1 MKLKL
6 LSLSIVLLTFFN
18 VNSQTTNQQKGFN
31 IATHQINPPSQ
42 SQPEIPV
49 VFGASGERSP
59 AADRYIL
66 DIKTLRTYFKRG
78 KIPKNFP
85 SYDTNLSFADN
96 KELAIKW
103 ANKHKRFFTSEK
115 RMWLTQKSKH

>member
-1 MKLKL
+1 MKFKL
-6 LSLSIVLLTFFN
+6 LSLSIVLLTYFN

-31 IATHQINPPSQ
+31 STTHQINPPSQ

-49 VFGASGERSP
+49 VFGANGERSP

-78 KIPKNFP
+78 KIPRNFP
-85 SYDTNLSFADN
+85 AYDTDLSFEDN
-96 KELAIKW
+96 KHLAMKW
-103 ANKHKRFFTSEK
+103 TNKHKRLLTDEK
-115 RMWLTQKSKH
+115 RTWLTKKSKH

>member
-1 MKLKL
+1 MKFKL

-31 IATHQINPPSQ
+31 SVPHQINPPSQ

-49 VFGASGERSP
+49 IFGASGERSP

-78 KIPKNFP
+78 KIPRNFP
-85 SYDTNLSFADN
+85 AYDTDLSFEDN
-96 KELAIKW
+96 KRLAVKW
-103 ANKHKRFFTSEK
+103 ALNNKRLLTHEK
-115 RMWLTQKSKH
+115 RTWLTQKSKH

>member
-1 MKLKL
+1 MRFKL

-49 VFGASGERSP
+49 VFGASGERSQ

-78 KIPKNFP
+78 KIPRNFP
-85 SYDTNLSFADN
+85 AYDTDLSFEDN
-96 KELAIKW
+96 KRLAVKW
-103 ANKHKRFFTSEK
+103 ALKNKRLLTDEK
-115 RMWLTQKSKH
+115 RTWLTQKSKH

>member
-18 VNSQTTNQQKGFN
+18 VKSQTTNQQKGFN
-31 IATHQINPPSQ
+31 SPTHQINPPVQ

-49 VFGASGERSP
+49 IFGHSGERSP

-78 KIPKNFP
+78 KIPRDFP
-85 SYDTNLSFADN
+85 AYDSNLSFEDN
-96 KELAIKW
+96 KRIAYKW
-103 ANKHKRFFTSEK
+103 ALKHKRLLTSEK
-115 RMWLTQKSKH
+115 RTWLTKKSNQ

>member
-49 VFGASGERSP
+49 VFGASGERSQ

-85 SYDTNLSFADN
+85 SYDTNLSFVDN

-115 RMWLTQKSKH
+115 RTWLTQKSKH

>member
-1 MKLKL
+1 MRFKL

-31 IATHQINPPSQ
+31 SVPHQINPPSQ